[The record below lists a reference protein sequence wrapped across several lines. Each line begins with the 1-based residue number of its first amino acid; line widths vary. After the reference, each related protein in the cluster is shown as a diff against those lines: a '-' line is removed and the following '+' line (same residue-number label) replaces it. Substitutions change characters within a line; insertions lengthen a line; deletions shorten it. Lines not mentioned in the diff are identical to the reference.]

1 MEEIKD
7 MELLLIGLLLSNYM
21 LIKNQRNN
29 LKKFIIVLL
38 FSNIWGGL
46 NLYSMYEHINGIE
59 KINILCTLLFILVGE
74 YIFYYRYKKGTLKG
88 ISKIYFDINNS
99 LSIIIVVSFSII
111 GIVFLLW
118 ELLR

>member
-21 LIKNQRNN
+21 LIR
-29 LKKFIIVLL
+29 
-38 FSNIWGGL
+38 L

-59 KINILCTLLFILVGE
+59 KINILCTLLLILVGE